1 MCFFTEL
8 FNAPNAC
15 FVVDTAVRKNLF
27 WFFDVEFPFFEQFAL
42 AKAELLA
49 EDFLTVCAPANEVTA
64 AVPADS
70 ATLTTAV
77 RRFTYSTRYRSNSHD
92 SELDSAYQMF
102 QFYC

>member
-1 MCFFTEL
+1 M
-8 FNAPNAC
+8 
-15 FVVDTAVRKNLF
+15 AVSLKTDLR
-27 WFFDVEFPFFEQFAL
+27 FPVAGQQRHGCRIIQFAL

-77 RRFTYSTRYRSNSHD
+77 RRFTYSTLYRSNSHD